1 MYYTQST
8 VCQRG
13 FCEHIFSNKFRSSSP
28 WAYARFA
35 KGKTQPF
42 GVAGRIACREA
53 VCDLWRNQ
61 AFIGGGGGCW
71 RASGRKFFRWCNLL
85 RLGGYFHKFFY
96 LSKNLKI

>member
-1 MYYTQST
+1 MYYTQSP

-13 FCEHIFSNKFRSSSP
+13 FCERISSNKFRSSSP

-53 VCDLWRNQ
+53 VFDLWRNQ
-61 AFIGGGGGCW
+61 TFIGGGGGFVGVLQGENFLDGAIFAASW
-71 RASGRKFFRWCNLL
+71 RIFS
-85 RLGGYFHKFFY
+85 
-96 LSKNLKI
+96 

>member
-1 MYYTQST
+1 MYYTQSP

-13 FCEHIFSNKFRSSSP
+13 FCEHISSNKFRSSSP

-61 AFIGGGGGCW
+61 AFIGGGGRVVGVLQGENFSDGAICCVLENIFIN
-71 RASGRKFFRWCNLL
+71 FFTQVKIL
-85 RLGGYFHKFFY
+85 R
-96 LSKNLKI
+96 